1 MGQFPASEPM
11 AHHGH
16 RIQRAGTVVFDC
28 DSTLSAIEG
37 IEALA
42 HAHRREIELLTEQ
55 AMSGEVPL
63 EQVYGRRLALIRP
76 TRSDLDR
83 LAADYVAALVPD
95 AREVTA
101 ALQAEGV
108 AVRVLSGGLRPAVCA
123 LAHELGIAED
133 DVAAVDVRF
142 DDAGRYAGFDVD
154 SPLARSGGKA
164 ELLAQ
169 WRSAGPTP
177 ILLVGDG
184 ATDVE
189 AKPAADLFVVFTGVV
204 ERAIAVEAADVVVR
218 ARSLAPILPLA
229 LGGERPRDLAAG
241 ALFEKGLAL
250 LDAAD
255 RDRLLHES
263 TAET

>member
-1 MGQFPASEPM
+1 M

-16 RIQRAGTVVFDC
+16 RIQRSGTVVFDC

-42 HAHRREIELLTEQ
+42 HGRRPEIERLTER
-55 AMSGEVPL
+55 AMTGEVPL

-76 TRSDLDR
+76 GRADLER
-83 LAADYVAALVPD
+83 LAAEYVAALVPD

-101 ALQAEGV
+101 ALQREGV
-108 AVRVLSGGLRPAVCA
+108 AVRVLSGGLRPAVHA
-123 LAHELGIAED
+123 LAHTLGIAD
-133 DVAAVDVRF
+133 GDVAAVDIRF
-142 DDAGRYAGFDVD
+142 DDAGRYAGYDAD

-164 ELLAQ
+164 EVLAE
-169 WRSAGPTP
+169 WRSAVPLP

-189 AKPAADLFVVFTGVV
+189 ARPAADLFVVFAGVV

-229 LGGERPRDLAAG
+229 LGGERPRDPAAG

>member
-1 MGQFPASEPM
+1 M

-42 HAHRREIELLTEQ
+42 RAHRPEVELLTEQ

-63 EQVYGRRLALIRP
+63 EQVYGRRLALIQP
-76 TRSDLDR
+76 TRSDLER
-83 LAADYVAALVPD
+83 LATEYIAALVPD

-123 LAHELGIAED
+123 FARELGIADD

-142 DDAGRYAGFDVD
+142 DEAGRYAGYDAD

-164 ELLAQ
+164 ELLAE
-169 WRSAGPTP
+169 WRSVGPAP

-204 ERAIAVEAADVVVR
+204 ERGVAVEAADVVVR

-229 LGGERPRDLAAG
+229 LGGGRPRDPAAG